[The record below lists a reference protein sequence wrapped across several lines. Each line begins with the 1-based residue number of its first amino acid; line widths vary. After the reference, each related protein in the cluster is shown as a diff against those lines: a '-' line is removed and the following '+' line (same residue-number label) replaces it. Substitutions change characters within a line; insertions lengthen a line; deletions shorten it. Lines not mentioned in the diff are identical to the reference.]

1 MSEIMPFAATVDPDL
16 AAALAQ
22 LPDLRLENLEEAR
35 RTFDELMSGLGP
47 ADTSG
52 VAVEEWLVPGAPG
65 GPEIPVRLF
74 VPDACPDGNFGSRA
88 VVLEIHGGGFVLGS
102 AAQSD
107 ALNSVIARR
116 TGAVVVSVDYRL
128 APEHPYP
135 AAVDDC
141 YAALTWIASSATHL
155 DIDPDRIVLVGDSAG
170 AGLAASVA
178 LRARDLDGPPIAL
191 QVLLEP
197 ELDDRLQTASMR
209 SGTDTPVWDNTKA
222 ALSWRHYLG
231 EQPPTGEA
239 VPARQQDL
247 SGLPATY
254 ITVNELDP
262 LRDEGLEYAQRLLQ
276 AGVRVELHLWPGT
289 FHGFSLVRGAAVTRR
304 ATASLCDS
312 IIRATARTAV
322 LETG

>member
-1 MSEIMPFAATVDPDL
+1 MPFSATVDPDL
-16 AAALAQ
+16 AAAVAQ
-22 LPDLRLENLEEAR
+22 LPDLRLDDLDEAR
-35 RTFDELMSGLGP
+35 RTFDALMATLGP

-52 VAVEEWLVPGAPG
+52 VTVEEWLVPGAHD

-88 VVLEIHGGGFVLGS
+88 VVVEIHGGGFVLGS

-107 ALNSVIARR
+107 GLNAVIARR

-141 YAALTWIASSATHL
+141 YAALSWIASSAAHL

-170 AGLAASVA
+170 GGLAASVA
-178 LRARDLDGPPIAL
+178 VRARDHGGPPIAL

-197 ELDDRLQTASMR
+197 ELDDRLETASMR
-209 SGTDTPVWDNTKA
+209 NGTDTPVWDNTKA

-231 EQPPTGEA
+231 ERPPTADA
-239 VPARQQDL
+239 VPARQPDL

-262 LRDEGLEYAQRLLQ
+262 LRDEGLEYAQRLLH
-276 AGVRVELHLWPGT
+276 AGVRVELHLWPGA
-289 FHGFSLVRGAAVTRR
+289 FHGFSLVRGAALTRR

-322 LETG
+322 LEND

>member
-1 MSEIMPFAATVDPDL
+1 MVS
-16 AAALAQ
+16 
-22 LPDLRLENLEEAR
+22 
-35 RTFDELMSGLGP
+35 SLGP

-52 VAVEEWLVPGAPG
+52 VTVEEWLVPGAPD
-65 GPEIPVRLF
+65 GPEIPIRLF

-107 ALNSVIARR
+107 GLNAAIARR

-155 DIDPDRIVLVGDSAG
+155 DIDPDRIVLLGDSAG
-170 AGLAASVA
+170 GGLAASVA
-178 LRARDLDGPPIAL
+178 LRARDFDGPPIAL

-197 ELDDRLQTASMR
+197 ELDDRLETASMR
-209 SGTDTPVWDNTKA
+209 AGTDTLVWDNTKA
-222 ALSWRHYLG
+222 ALSWRYYLG
-231 EQPPTGEA
+231 EQSPNGES
-239 VPARQQDL
+239 VPARQSDL
-247 SGLPATY
+247 SGLPAAY
-254 ITVNELDP
+254 IAVNELDP

-276 AGVRVELHLWPGT
+276 AGVRVELHLWPGA

-312 IIRATARTAV
+312 IIRATAKTAV
-322 LETG
+322 LEND

>member
-1 MSEIMPFAATVDPDL
+1 MSEIMPFSAAVDPDL

-22 LPDLRLENLEEAR
+22 LPDLCLDDLDEAR
-35 RTFDELMSGLGP
+35 RIFDAMLAALGP

-52 VAVEEWLVPGAPG
+52 VTVEEWLVPGAPD

-74 VPDACPDGNFGSRA
+74 VPDACPDGHFGSRA

-107 ALNSVIARR
+107 GLNTVIARR

-141 YAALTWIASSATHL
+141 YAALSWIASSAAHL

-178 LRARDLDGPPIAL
+178 LRARDLGGPPIML

-197 ELDDRLQTASMR
+197 ELDDRLQTVSMR
-209 SGTDTPVWDNTKA
+209 GGSDTPVWDNTKA
-222 ALSWRHYLG
+222 ALSWHHYLG
-231 EQPPTGEA
+231 EEPPTGNS
-239 VPARQQDL
+239 VPARHPDL
-247 SGLPATY
+247 TGLPAAY
-254 ITVNELDP
+254 ITVNEFDP
-262 LRDEGLEYAQRLLQ
+262 LRDEGLEYAQRLLH
-276 AGVRVELHLWPGT
+276 AGVHVELHLWPGT
-289 FHGFSLVRGAAVTRR
+289 FHGFSLVRDAAVTRR
-304 ATASLCDS
+304 ATTSLCDS
-312 IIRATARTAV
+312 IIRAAAKTVV
-322 LETG
+322 LEND

>member
-1 MSEIMPFAATVDPDL
+1 MPFAATVDPDL
-16 AAALAQ
+16 AAVLAQ
-22 LPDLRLENLEEAR
+22 LPDLRLENLDEAR
-35 RTFDELMSGLGP
+35 RTFDALMSELGP
-47 ADTSG
+47 ADTSD
-52 VAVEEWLVPGAPG
+52 VTVEEWLIPGAPG

-178 LRARDLDGPPIAL
+178 LRARDLDGPPIVL

-209 SGTDTPVWDNTKA
+209 SGADTPVWDNTKA

-231 EQPPTGEA
+231 EQPPTGDA

-247 SGLPATY
+247 SGLPPTY

-262 LRDEGLEYAQRLLQ
+262 LRDEGLEYAQRLLH

-312 IIRATARTAV
+312 IIRATVRTAV
-322 LETG
+322 LETD